1 MYNTRYNKQY
11 FQLNFNLVEQ
21 QELESPKFYSW
32 YTVGFLNIKQYR
44 STVLYWS
51 YIFYDPILRSVN
63 YKRVSDQNIINYQEF
78 ILDWRHTLQMP
89 CIDHNVHQSST
100 VNFLSS
106 ILMTTDTRSATL
118 QSTYLASVGFGSLN
132 LRNNRFLIVEK
143 IKSSGYPLSISIFMM
158 KSKFSLWNSG

>member
-51 YIFYDPILRSVN
+51 YIFYDPIRSVN

-89 CIDHNVHQSST
+89 CIDHNAHQSST

-132 LRNNRFLIVEK
+132 LNLRGHRLARSVAAISSRSRIRSLSQCKLALI
-143 IKSSGYPLSISIFMM
+143 
-158 KSKFSLWNSG
+158 